1 MANRRTLK
9 KLIAQDCDYIQ
20 LLCLLKAQET
30 KADITVVMQALND
43 VAEYQEEAIRRISHA
58 QVGDKKE
65 VKAYFKALWAYIDEK
80 RSAVLTKIQEM
91 A

>member
-30 KADITVVMQALND
+30 KADITLVVQILND
-43 VAEYQEEAIRRISHA
+43 AAEYQSEAIRRISHA
-58 QVGDKKE
+58 NVGDRKA
-65 VKAYFKALWAYIDEK
+65 VKAYFTALWTYIDEK
-80 RSAVLTKIQEM
+80 RTAVLKKIQEL